1 MESDV
6 KPSGTRRRY
15 DTTRRAAAA
24 AETRRAVLSAARAL
38 FLERGYS
45 ATTVAAIADSA
56 GVAVDTVYAS
66 VGPKSTLFRLL
77 IETALSGTDQPLRA
91 DDRDYVHSIHEEPDA
106 ARKLAIYARAV
117 SSIHERLA
125 PLFVVLRDAAQ
136 GEPDLAALWAE
147 ISERRARNMRRF
159 VAEVAEAAGGL
170 RNGLDIDQAADIV
183 WATNAPDF
191 YLRLRHEREWTSEQF
206 ERVLSELWIRM
217 LLPKPDQV
225 Q

>member
-1 MESDV
+1 MNVTLAFMESDV

-136 GEPDLAALWAE
+136 GNRTWPHFGPRSASDGPGTCADLSPKWL
-147 ISERRARNMRRF
+147 RRR
-159 VAEVAEAAGGL
+159 E
-170 RNGLDIDQAADIV
+170 
-183 WATNAPDF
+183 DF
-191 YLRLRHEREWTSEQF
+191 GTGWTSTRPRISSGRRTHRTSTFGYDTSASGRQSS
-206 ERVLSELWIRM
+206 LNAC
-217 LLPKPDQV
+217 
-225 Q
+225 